1 MKIFKAEEAKA
12 RVAEYNAER
21 NRIAQRHAE
30 EIAEKAFDE
39 IRGKSANGGRYIT
52 LSICDI
58 DIRNSVVEIL
68 KDAGYEV
75 QDDFSR
81 LWVKWGE

>member
-1 MKIFKAEEAKA
+1 MKVFTAEEAKA
-12 RVAEYNAER
+12 RVAEHNAECE
-21 NRIAQRHAE
+21 RINQKRAE
-30 EIAEKAFDE
+30 VVAERAFDE
-39 IRGKSANGGRYIT
+39 IRDKSANGGRYIT

-58 DIRNSVVEIL
+58 DIRNRVIEIL

-81 LWVKWGE
+81 VWVKWGE